1 MQKANSKKQITLKD
15 YFLIIFLRKR
25 LFLLPFLIVFFT
37 ASIGSFFLP
46 KYYESTAIIK
56 VEEREPINPLATKQQ
71 IIQAK
76 EDTTLVEKM
85 KTLNEEILS
94 YERLFILIRE
104 LKLYENS
111 AQDLTSF
118 ESLIK
123 SLRKRVRIR
132 MKSPEIFTV
141 SFEDED
147 PQQAMEIV
155 NTLMNIFIEDNKERK
170 KQEARIG
177 VEYASVEA
185 KIYKERLEEAEKR
198 FETYRKEHTLELPGA
213 EMDMNVQMLVNF
225 QIQLAGIKM
234 DILHVQE
241 EIDKVSRQISGKEA
255 VIISQD
261 LLELNPIV
269 LDLNDQLQQLQT
281 QLENLL
287 IIDPNS
293 EDAYEIQR
301 AIDDAR
307 AKLQQEIQKHV
318 NAETQNDNPLFYQ
331 RLVQKLNDAEQTKQ
345 RLKDRESELGQL
357 VNRYETRMASLPEQE
372 AEYSKLSRDVELND
386 QIYKM
391 LKIKEEESR
400 LTAVE
405 LEKRGINYELF
416 SKGRLPLRPAKPQKL
431 LIAIVALFLGFMSGL
446 GCVFVAEL
454 ADRSFK
460 NAQDAMEYLDIP
472 YLGSVNKIITE
483 EEMSRIRR
491 NKRMI
496 ASFVT
501 VALISLIVA
510 GIISTVRENLK
521 AKEEITRQEQA
532 LNE

>member
-1 MQKANSKKQITLKD
+1 MPKSDPKKQVTLKD

-76 EDTTLVEKM
+76 KDTTLVEKM

-94 YERLFILIRE
+94 YERLYLLIKE
-104 LKLYENS
+104 LKLYDGYTGS
-111 AQDLTSF
+111 SF

-416 SKGRLPLRPAKPQKL
+416 SKGRLPLRPTKPQKL

-460 NAQDAMEYLDIP
+460 NAQDAMEYLEIP
-472 YLGSVNKIITE
+472 YLGCVNKIITE